1 MAGLPPSVISRANKI
16 LSTLETSSPVYINTN
31 AIEYDKKIQ
40 DIHLREPE
48 SQFSMFEIRDDA
60 IRRALQDID
69 INALSPLQAFEA
81 LIQLKKKL

>member
-1 MAGLPPSVISRANKI
+1 
-16 LSTLETSSPVYINTN
+16 
-31 AIEYDKKIQ
+31 
-40 DIHLREPE
+40 
-48 SQFSMFEIRDDA
+48 MFEIRDDA